1 VEDLIHP
8 GSARAAV
15 AVNRKFTFH

>member
-15 AVNRKFTFH
+15 VVNRKFTFH